1 MDIGKAVIARLK
13 REGKNFEILVDG
25 DKAIAFND
33 ENSKIK
39 IDEVLVTDNVF
50 SDVKKGE
57 HASETDFPKLFK
69 TSNKKEIA
77 GIIVKEGDIQIT
89 TEHQNKIREEKR
101 KRIVDII
108 HRNAIDSQT
117 GLPHHAQRIENAMKE
132 PKVNVNYSKSAE
144 SQVQDV
150 LKLLRPLIPIKFEMR
165 ELSIKIQPQHLGGA
179 FHIMKSYGK
188 LLQEDYMNDG
198 SLNAIVEIPAGMQEE
213 LMDKLNN
220 LTHGQVI
227 VDIIKKK

>member
-1 MDIGKAVIARLK
+1 MDIGKAVIARLRK
-13 REGKNFEILVDG
+13 EGKNFEILVDG
-25 DKAIAFND
+25 DKAIAFNE
-33 ENSKIK
+33 ENSPVKLE
-39 IDEVLVTDNVF
+39 DVLVTNDIF

-57 HASETDFPKLFK
+57 HASETDFQKLFK
-69 TSNKKEIA
+69 TSNKKEISR
-77 GIIVKEGDIQIT
+77 IIIKEGEIQIT

-117 GLPHHAQRIENAMKE
+117 GLRHPALRIENAMKE
-132 PKVNVNYSKSAE
+132 ARININYSKSAE

-150 LKLLRPLIPIKFEMR
+150 LKLLRPLLPIKFEIR

-198 SLNAIVEIPAGMQEE
+198 SLNAVVEIPAGMQEE
-213 LMDKLNN
+213 LIDKLNS
-220 LTHGQVI
+220 LTHGEAV
-227 VDIIKKK
+227 VDVIKKK